1 MFMIKKRRR
10 LKPACAKLL
19 LLPGIGSADDL
30 TTSDGIRTD
39 HLASDRANHA
49 GELARY
55 LK

>member
-1 MFMIKKRRR
+1 MFMTKKRRR
-10 LKPACAKLL
+10 LKPARAKPLL
-19 LLPGIGSADDL
+19 LLGIGSADDL
-30 TTSDGIRTD
+30 ITSDGIRTD